1 MAVTPSRTTSS
12 VWTPGQNVGRS
23 IEFSSTCWLIQRGKE
38 WLLWDTGVP
47 ESALNDPKGWSTLP
61 KLIVYH
67 LDKTLTDQL
76 AAIGLKTTDI
86 TYVALSHTHG
96 DHIGNVRLFPDSTVL
111 MQRAEYAWISS
122 PDGPNDNVNQLKALA
137 RKLLG
142 TPKHLKL
149 LDGERPADTEEI
161 MVAANSLTAAAA
173 SIVGHRVQTT
183 SLESTSATTTYHRMT
198 VDGVGVFYREAG
210 PKKAPA
216 IVLLHGFPSSSREFD
231 TLIPLL
237 ATRYHLIAPD
247 FPGFGQSDAPPPSSY
262 AYTFDN
268 LARTINRL
276 LEQLT
281 INKYTLY
288 LHDYGG
294 PVGFRI
300 ILAHPER
307 LQALIIQNANAYK
320 EGLGAKWA
328 GIAQYW
334 ADPKAHPEVFDAF
347 VSLTATEQRH
357 TLGTSHPERYNP
369 DTWTDEYAHLSRP
382 GQREIQ
388 ADLLYDYRANVAS
401 YSGWQAWL
409 REHKPPTLVVWGRN
423 DPSFIAPGAEAF
435 ERDLPDAEI
444 HLLDAGHFAL
454 DEKNDEIASLILAFL
469 AKHLI

>member
-1 MAVTPSRTTSS
+1 
-12 VWTPGQNVGRS
+12 
-23 IEFSSTCWLIQRGKE
+23 
-38 WLLWDTGVP
+38 
-47 ESALNDPKGWSTLP
+47 
-61 KLIVYH
+61 
-67 LDKTLTDQL
+67 
-76 AAIGLKTTDI
+76 
-86 TYVALSHTHG
+86 
-96 DHIGNVRLFPDSTVL
+96 
-111 MQRAEYAWISS
+111 
-122 PDGPNDNVNQLKALA
+122 
-137 RKLLG
+137 
-142 TPKHLKL
+142 
-149 LDGERPADTEEI
+149 

-183 SLESTSATTTYHRMT
+183 SLKSTSATTTYHRMT

-210 PKKAPA
+210 PKNAPA

-237 ATRYHLIAPD
+237 ATRYRLIAPD
-247 FPGFGQSDAPPPSSY
+247 FPGFGQSDAPLPSSY
-262 AYTFDN
+262 AYAFDD

-276 LEQLT
+276 LEQLK
-281 INKYTLY
+281 INKYTFY

-307 LQALIIQNANAYK
+307 LQALIVQNANAYK

-369 DTWTDEYAHLSRP
+369 DTWTDEYAHLSKT

-388 ADLLYDYRANVAS
+388 ADLLYDYRTNVRRTAVGNQVRAAGCS
-401 YSGWQAWL
+401 FSVYSPHRL
-409 REHKPPTLVVWGRN
+409 RRIVIT
-423 DPSFIAPGAEAF
+423 SM
-435 ERDLPDAEI
+435 
-444 HLLDAGHFAL
+444 
-454 DEKNDEIASLILAFL
+454 SLYWS
-469 AKHLI
+469 